1 MLEGEDPA
9 MKRIITYAI
18 AIAFIISLFVPS
30 SHAWRREYRS
40 HRRGH
45 YQSYTIK
52 NPDGL
57 KNCQATCQKKYG
69 IDGAKCKE
77 MDTAAKKICRQSNRS
92 CNAECWNKYH

>member
-1 MLEGEDPA
+1 

-18 AIAFIISLFVPS
+18 AVIFVISAFASA
-30 SHAWRREYRS
+30 SHAWRRNYHSRQ
-40 HRRGH
+40 RKQ

-52 NPDGL
+52 DPDAL

-77 MDTAAKKICRQSNRS
+77 MDTAAKKACRQNNRS